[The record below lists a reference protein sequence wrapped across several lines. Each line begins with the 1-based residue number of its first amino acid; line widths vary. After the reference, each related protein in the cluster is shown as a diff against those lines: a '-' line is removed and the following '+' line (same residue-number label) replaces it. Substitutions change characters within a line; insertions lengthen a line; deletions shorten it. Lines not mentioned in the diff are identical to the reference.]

1 LVLVGEVSNVNEL
14 ASILGS
20 SFPMKYL
27 GFLVG
32 AYFKVK
38 FILDDIIKKME
49 CWLVGWKIMHLF
61 KDERITL
68 IKSTF
73 YLMST
78 YFMSLFPLPVGVTIR
93 IRKL

>member
-1 LVLVGEVSNVNEL
+1 
-14 ASILGS
+14 LGS

-38 FILDDIIKKME
+38 FIWDDIIKKME

-68 IKSTF
+68 IKSTLSNV
-73 YLMST
+73 YLFHVSFSPPRGCYDSHKEVIT
-78 YFMSLFPLPVGVTIR
+78 RLLVGWYM
-93 IRKL
+93 